1 MDENL
6 YVHIL
11 SGEATAEEK
20 EIFYRKLQDDKE
32 EEKLFYEMKSLWLR
46 SSMPGKNAGTD
57 AAFHNL
63 WKRIEKSGKFT
74 LPFKKWFQYAAV
86 AIMLLGMGSMTGYLI
101 RDSFIETQ
109 YDGALTYTS
118 LKGSVSI
125 VEFQDGTKVWL
136 NSDSKITY
144 RDDRR
149 NKQRLAELTG
159 EGYFEVVHRKGYPFL
174 VKAGQIT
181 VRDLGTTFNVKAYP
195 EDEFIETSLVEGE
208 ADILSSKGNAL
219 AKLEPG
225 ESALY
230 FPTDKKIELRTI
242 SDNVLSA
249 WREGKFVIRD
259 QRLEDI
265 FRELSRWYDVEF
277 TFEDESLRDYRFTGS
292 IKKSTTVQHVLKMLK
307 VTADFE
313 YRITDQANGSDKVVI
328 Y

>member
-6 YVHIL
+6 YLHIL

-46 SSMPGKNAGTD
+46 SSMHRISAATD
-57 AAFHNL
+57 ADFHDL
-63 WKRIEKSGKFT
+63 WTRIGKRGKPAPS
-74 LPFKKWFQYAAV
+74 LKNWFRYAAM
-86 AIMLLGMGSMTGYLI
+86 AIILLGIGSMTGYLI
-101 RDSFIETQ
+101 RGSLIENPDRET
-109 YDGALTYTS
+109 LKYTS

-125 VEFQDGTKVWL
+125 VEFSDGTKVWL

-144 RDDRR
+144 RDDKR

-159 EGYFEVVHRKGYPFL
+159 EGYFEVVHREGYPFL

-181 VRDLGTTFNVKAYP
+181 IRDLGTTFNIKAYP
-195 EDEFIETSLVEGE
+195 EDEFIETSLVEGK
-208 ADILSSKGNAL
+208 ADILSAKGTAL
-219 AKLEPG
+219 ASLKPG

-230 FPTDKKIELRTI
+230 FSDDKKIELRSI

-265 FRELSRWYDVEF
+265 FSELSRWYDVEF
-277 TFEDESLRDYRFTGS
+277 IFEDAKLRDYRFTGN
-292 IKKSTTVQHVLKMLK
+292 IKKSTTVQHVLKMLRLM
-307 VTADFE
+307 ADFE
-313 YRITDQANGSDKVVI
+313 YRITEQANGPDEVVI